1 MAALRKTNELSRPRI
16 EEIASLAES
25 IADDYFPD
33 QQIEPSLIAKKKEIG
48 FAFNRYGDDFDGV
61 IEHKRGRFFIYLNL
75 DRLEGSLTARARFT
89 FAHELGH
96 YFIDE
101 HRNALKKGA
110 CPSHG
115 SIAEYQSRNPVEM
128 EADLFA
134 SSLLMPTSRFTKR
147 MKKLSHGWKAID
159 QLCKDFGT
167 SRTSTAIKYVSLT
180 DRPLAVVKW
189 NRDGFGWRWLSSTFY
204 DSKLFKTI
212 DSISSLPEGSA
223 TLRALH
229 GEQPPQAGFFSSG
242 SVVSSWFPFVKGSS
256 ARNDILIEEAVPL
269 GRFGVLTLLY
279 PESGQ
284 LAQAPHYLRP

>member
-1 MAALRKTNELSRPRI
+1 MAALQKTNELSRPRI
-16 EEIASLAES
+16 DEIESLAES
-25 IADDYFPD
+25 IADDYFPG
-33 QQIEPSLIAKKKEIG
+33 QPIEPSSIANKKEIG
-48 FAFNRYGDDFDGV
+48 FAFNRYGDDFDGL
-61 IEHKRGRFFIYLNL
+61 IEHKLGRFFIYLNL
-75 DRLEGSLTARARFT
+75 DRLESPLTPRARFT

-101 HRNALKKGA
+101 HRNALKKGV

-134 SSLLMPTSRFTKR
+134 SSLLMPTLRFTKR
-147 MKKLSHGWKAID
+147 MKKLRHGWKAID

-167 SRTSTAIKYVSLT
+167 SRTSTAIRYVSLT

-189 NRDGFGWRWLSSTFY
+189 NRDGFGWRWLSSSFC
-204 DSKLFKTI
+204 DSRLFKTI

-223 TLRALH
+223 TLKALR
-229 GEQPPQAGFFSSG
+229 GEPLPEAGFFSCG
-242 SVVSSWFPFVKGSS
+242 SVVSSWFPFIKGGSV
-256 ARNDILIEEAVPL
+256 RNDILVEEAVPL

-279 PESGQ
+279 PENGQ
-284 LAQAPHYLRP
+284 LSQSPHYSLS

>member
-1 MAALRKTNELSRPRI
+1 
-16 EEIASLAES
+16 
-25 IADDYFPD
+25 
-33 QQIEPSLIAKKKEIG
+33 
-48 FAFNRYGDDFDGV
+48 
-61 IEHKRGRFFIYLNL
+61 
-75 DRLEGSLTARARFT
+75 
-89 FAHELGH
+89 
-96 YFIDE
+96 
-101 HRNALKKGA
+101 
-110 CPSHG
+110 
-115 SIAEYQSRNPVEM
+115 
-128 EADLFA
+128 
-134 SSLLMPTSRFTKR
+134 

-180 DRPLAVVKW
+180 ERPLAGVKW
-189 NRDGFGWRWLSSTFY
+189 NRDGFGWRWLSGTFC

-242 SVVSSWFPFVKGSS
+242 SVVSSWFPFVKGGS

-284 LAQAPHYLRP
+284 LAQAPH